1 MSVSGCAECG
11 IAFDAGEVITC
22 GDSYFHPAC
31 FACSSCRRPLSPSGE
46 TILLSDSGKCKSAI
60 ENLMFAMIGNGLY
73 CVPCYHIQ
81 KRAAAA
87 AAAVASNLI
96 AYKEGHSRSS
106 PSAASP
112 RYASESPSS
121 YSSAS
126 PSTQKPPSAPPP
138 TVKVSPES
146 PAEDPSAAA
155 SSSAPR
161 GILVSTESRRS
172 LAVPDSSESSLGSGG
187 GRTASSPLGG
197 RPSIRFAP
205 VEDNSELSSE
215 RMHNDETALDSGHQ
229 QRRGMTSSFSF
240 ESNASQHRFNAEFKD
255 MGSDSSLGPLSHSGG
270 LNEAGQDKSSSE
282 IATAF
287 GEDGRARLMPSAS
300 TLGSFPPQSNSDLQ
314 HDDVSSEHAMVV
326 DLQETIQRQ
335 RERLHAEVQARQSA
349 EAKVLS
355 MAAEIEKLRGIII
368 RNKFVEL
375 LEKQTAE
382 LLIQRAAL
390 KEQVSDMRMQTE
402 VLEQGV
408 QQSINKYIN
417 LIKSLENG
425 DKQRD
430 ANATAARAESEI
442 LLETFQQDLTNIQ
455 LYRDD
460 LAAEILKLKSQRQ
473 SLQRDLEDVSEQ
485 ILALD
490 LPSVVAGLHLAPPTS
505 PGALSS
511 PANTASPLSATDSLF
526 RSPTT
531 PSNRSS
537 MKPFGR
543 SATEYEKD
551 YGVSGTTPKD
561 SISPASSD
569 APGRPRRERSK
580 TISGKA
586 SEAGRETM
594 KWAKELKNNIV
605 KAAGGHS
612 TRKQAAAES
621 SDALNS
627 ATMSGSLLPSGST
640 GLSVASLVYKNKT
653 ATEIGRE
660 SAMPSASTMRIDR
673 EAERDRPYHRFLP
686 HSYIS
691 PKKCDFCNEKLWGK
705 ELRLR
710 IPLPQQVLLKR
721 DRRLLDLAPVS
732 LVFGVELSKLL
743 KLEGTEIPN
752 FVVKCI
758 NFVECKGMEY
768 EGIYRKSGPVTQI
781 NRIISAINRG
791 EDVNFEDESNYV
803 DVTAVTSALKQY
815 LRELPDSLIS
825 SQMYREFVDAAR
837 NLAGDAR
844 DSALK
849 SLVTGL
855 PKDHVA
861 TLGFLIQHLHRVQQK
876 AAVNLMNASNI
887 GVVFGPTLLKPVV
900 PSTQLDLVDAGAKS
914 TVVELLVA
922 GAPMFF
928 PS

>member
-60 ENLMFAMIGNGLY
+60 ENLMFAMIGN
-73 CVPCYHIQ
+73 
-81 KRAAAA
+81 
-87 AAAVASNLI
+87 
-96 AYKEGHSRSS
+96 
-106 PSAASP
+106 
-112 RYASESPSS
+112 
-121 YSSAS
+121 
-126 PSTQKPPSAPPP
+126 
-138 TVKVSPES
+138 
-146 PAEDPSAAA
+146 
-155 SSSAPR
+155 
-161 GILVSTESRRS
+161 
-172 LAVPDSSESSLGSGG
+172 
-187 GRTASSPLGG
+187 
-197 RPSIRFAP
+197 
-205 VEDNSELSSE
+205 
-215 RMHNDETALDSGHQ
+215 
-229 QRRGMTSSFSF
+229 
-240 ESNASQHRFNAEFKD
+240 
-255 MGSDSSLGPLSHSGG
+255 
-270 LNEAGQDKSSSE
+270 
-282 IATAF
+282 
-287 GEDGRARLMPSAS
+287 
-300 TLGSFPPQSNSDLQ
+300 
-314 HDDVSSEHAMVV
+314 V

-473 SLQRDLEDVSEQ
+473 SLQRDLED
-485 ILALD
+485 
-490 LPSVVAGLHLAPPTS
+490 
-505 PGALSS
+505 
-511 PANTASPLSATDSLF
+511 
-526 RSPTT
+526 
-531 PSNRSS
+531 
-537 MKPFGR
+537 
-543 SATEYEKD
+543 
-551 YGVSGTTPKD
+551 
-561 SISPASSD
+561 
-569 APGRPRRERSK
+569 RSK

-653 ATEIGRE
+653 
-660 SAMPSASTMRIDR
+660 DR

-705 ELRLR
+705 ELR
-710 IPLPQQVLLKR
+710 
-721 DRRLLDLAPVS
+721 